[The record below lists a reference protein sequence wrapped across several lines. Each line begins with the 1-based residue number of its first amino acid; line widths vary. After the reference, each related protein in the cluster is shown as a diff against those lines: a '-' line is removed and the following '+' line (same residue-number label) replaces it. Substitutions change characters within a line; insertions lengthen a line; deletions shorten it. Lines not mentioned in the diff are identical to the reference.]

1 MAICHPQYN
10 GRYAIGIE
18 CDGAAYHSARNAR
31 ERDRLRQAVL
41 EDMGWK
47 IYRVWSTDWI
57 KDQQTEGERLLK
69 AIESAIAEYHEEPQ
83 KQTFQHKI
91 TNFLDIRTKSTQ
103 EIVIEKFRSLRSRYA
118 GHNAI
123 EIPTSDFEETMMR
136 VLKNGLGLD
145 KAALFK
151 ETALYGYS
159 WQRQGSNI
167 KEKLERAYENL
178 LKQRN
183 IREEDG
189 KIKLCEGI
197 TS

>member
-1 MAICHPQYN
+1 MERRI
-10 GRYAIGIE
+10 ILLE
-18 CDGAAYHSARNAR
+18 NAR
-31 ERDRLRQAVL
+31 ERDRLRQL
-41 EDMGWK
+41 CLK
-47 IYRVWSTDWI
+47 IWVGRYIVWSTDWI

-83 KQTFQHKI
+83 KTNIPTQKS

-183 IREEDG
+183 IRRKMG
-189 KIKLCEGI
+189 KSNYARI